1 MRGSKSYPN
10 INSGTLI
17 YSGNSGEVTRGTMQC
32 AFKKIK
38 ETSIYK
44 RELRF
49 YLISSHKNIV
59 KYFGCFPIEN
69 LISLELCDTDLFK
82 LIHNPSSRAVISF
95 SKKIKYLLDVV
106 SGMIYIHEKMKS
118 IHGDLKL
125 GNCLLKKNVV
135 KICDFGNSYRINDYD
150 KDVLRGTPNYVMP
163 SLVKSLE
170 VENPKQIDIYA
181 FGFLAWEMFTK
192 KIAFRD
198 MNKNPM
204 ELLRFLYTK
213 DETKDILLDL
223 ELIKN
228 ETIRKLVKKCI
239 TRKFS
244 NFIEIEK
251 IIKKIK
257 ID

>member
-10 INSGTLI
+10 IYSGTLI
-17 YSGNSGEVTRGTMQC
+17 YSGNSGEVTRGTIKC
-32 AFKKIK
+32 AFKKVN

-44 RELRF
+44 REVRF
-49 YLISSHKNIV
+49 YLISNHKNIV
-59 KYFGCFPIEN
+59 KCFGCFQVEN

-82 LIHNPSSRAVISF
+82 LIHSPASRAVISF
-95 SKKIKYLLDVV
+95 SQKIKYLIDIV

-135 KICDFGNSYRINDYD
+135 KICDFGNTYRINDYD
-150 KDVLRGTPNYVMP
+150 KDVLSGTPNYVMP

-181 FGFLAWEMFTK
+181 FGFLVWEMFTK

-198 MNKNPM
+198 MNKAPM
-204 ELLRFLYTK
+204 ELLGFLYTK

-223 ELIKN
+223 ELIGNKV
-228 ETIRKLVKKCI
+228 IRELVKKCI
-239 TRKFS
+239 TRQFN
-244 NFIEIEK
+244 NFNEIEK

-257 ID
+257 TD